1 MAVNEADETFKRLV
15 ALPGVDGKKIKNSI
29 KLYQENKLANS

>member
-15 ALPGVDGKKIKNSI
+15 ALPGVEGMFK
-29 KLYQENKLANS
+29 